1 VGAGKFLFQVLSDTK
16 VRVIGALAAAHEDL
30 ELMQRGMRTKKSFL
44 AGKRMF
50 EDAEATVQR
59 ACEEPLLQEVKR
71 LGAQRA
77 ALVQRMD
84 QMLAPFV
91 RISQNM
97 KGKSKIGGGDLTED
111 ELKSIHKYIS
121 LLLKENMYEKIEDD
135 GGSIEDFLEALFLL
149 GIAAGVGMSDA
160 AAKQSGLSRKSQA
173 ILADALDS
181 FNADKFRSTYTE
193 WRALNTRLLEVRCH
207 HAHLNFPFYLLRRI
221 VLIHTHCHEMRRI
234 NV

>member
-1 VGAGKFLFQVLSDTK
+1 MLSDTK

-30 ELMQRGMRTKKSFL
+30 DLMQRGMRTKKSFL
-44 AGKRMF
+44 TGKRTF
-50 EDAEATVQR
+50 EDAEVAVQR

-77 ALVQRMD
+77 AFVQRMD

-111 ELKSIHKYIS
+111 ELKSIHKYIA
-121 LLLKENMYEKIEDD
+121 LLLKENMYEKIEED

-160 AAKQSGLSRKSQA
+160 AAKQSVAGLSRKSQA

-193 WRALNTRLLEVRCH
+193 WRALNSRLLEVRCRH
-207 HAHLNFPFYLLRRI
+207 HHHDYDALTL
-221 VLIHTHCHEMRRI
+221 VLSSS
-234 NV
+234 